1 MISIRPATSE
11 DLPSVRALFLE
22 YADSLGFDLSFQD
35 FRGEIASLPGAYAPP
50 GGCILLATEG
60 AEVAGCVAL
69 HAWEGVVSEMKRLYV
84 RPAYRGRG
92 VGRLLAE
99 AVVARAAELG
109 YARMRL
115 DTVPAMSEAIGL
127 YRALGFRPIAPYR
140 ANPIPGALYFERDL

>member
-11 DLPSVRALFLE
+11 DLAAVRALFLE

-35 FRGEIASLPGAYAPP
+35 FPGEIASLPGAYAPP

-60 AEVAGCVAL
+60 ADVAGCVAL
-69 HAWEGVVSEMKRLYV
+69 HNWEGVVSEMKRLYV

-99 AVVARAAELG
+99 AVVARAVELG

-127 YRALGFRPIAPYR
+127 YRTLGFRPIAPYR